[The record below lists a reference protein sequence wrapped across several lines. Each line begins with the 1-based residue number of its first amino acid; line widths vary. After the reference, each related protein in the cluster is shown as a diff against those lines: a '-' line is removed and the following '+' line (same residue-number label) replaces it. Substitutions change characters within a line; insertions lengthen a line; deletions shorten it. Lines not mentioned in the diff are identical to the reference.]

1 MFVVNDKGVINDKSD
16 KYSIDVSKLNIGQIF
31 NNTKSM
37 CKYLEQPY
45 ITGSRSSREA
55 QLKEWQRFIEWEKE
69 GQKIII
75 TDIYPTPLDKSDGRT
90 SNGTQKYQKFIEDIL
105 LSYMASEI
113 NKNNTDNQNKDY
125 QFLFTLNGIAL
136 ICKMINDRYIRKDIY
151 KVLEGEGYTP
161 FNIKDFFSRTE
172 LKFSLIINNALK
184 NMEKRKL
191 INYDK
196 VLIVKEDGK
205 QRTADA
211 HDENEYLNMEKLT
224 LTMMGFESVTQ
235 MFLRNKA
242 KEYYFLL
249 DKNVKKHL
257 GWEGCYK
264 VYAINLNSRSID
276 LEREYLEKTNQINK
290 IELNQNLV
298 NFFNTQANNKFIK
311 SCKDELN
318 GFKLPADYKKQQYA
332 LSDFLLKTDE

>member
-1 MFVVNDKGVINDKSD
+1 MGNTKEIEK
-16 KYSIDVSKLNIGQIF
+16 KYKIDTTCLTIGQIF
-31 NNTKSM
+31 KNRKQM
-37 CKYLEQPY
+37 CKYLNQEY
-45 ITGSRSSREA
+45 ISNKTASTP
-55 QLKEWQRFIEWEKE
+55 QLKEWQRYIEWEKE

-75 TDIYPTPLDKSDGRT
+75 TDIYPTPLDKTDGRVA
-90 SNGTQKYQKFIEDIL
+90 NGTQKYQKFIEDIL
-105 LSYMASEI
+105 LSYMASEM
-113 NKNNTDNQNKDY
+113 NKTNSTNENNDY

-136 ICKMINDRYIRKDIY
+136 ICKMINDKYVRKDIY

-161 FNIKDFFSRTE
+161 FNIKDFFARTE

-196 VLIVKEDGK
+196 VLIVKEGGQ
-205 QRTADA
+205 QRMADA

-264 VYAINLNSRSID
+264 VFAINLNSRSID

-298 NFFNTQANNKFIK
+298 KVVK
-311 SCKDELN
+311 MS
-318 GFKLPADYKKQQYA
+318 
-332 LSDFLLKTDE
+332 